1 MGSTPAPECQ
11 RDGLEQM
18 EAAVNN
24 LIHEKMGLTGP
35 RMGFQITRATSWG
48 LGFSGEVKKTRAGG
62 GGICSSSH
70 IATQRLWG
78 RGFNPTEPAFIQYL
92 QARGVNYP

>member
-1 MGSTPAPECQ
+1 MIMGSTPAPECQ

-48 LGFSGEVKKTRAGG
+48 LGFSREVKKTRAGG
-62 GGICSSSH
+62 GGDLLVIPYRNPEAVGS
-70 IATQRLWG
+70 RL
-78 RGFNPTEPAFIQYL
+78 
-92 QARGVNYP
+92 